1 VYSILSRIFFFVICY
16 LLLVVYIRFR
26 LVCGKSFL
34 QKVIILQILEHDILK
49 NMDFNVCM
57 KRGVGVM
64 AENDSDENEVLRMV
78 MLGYT

>member
-1 VYSILSRIFFFVICY
+1 M
-16 LLLVVYIRFR
+16 
-26 LVCGKSFL
+26 
-34 QKVIILQILEHDILK
+34 QILEHDILK